1 VGLGWA
7 QRLSGPAALL
17 RNKQKIGGLLCGLGQ
32 MLEVTRKNS
41 FEILGAEMDEFKR
54 KFDFE

>member
-41 FEILGAEMDEFKR
+41 FEVLGAEMDEFK
-54 KFDFE
+54 